1 MLKED
6 WLLLVVF
13 ALIWVVAVIAELLHR
28 RG

>member
-13 ALIWVVAVIAELLHR
+13 ALIWVVAVIAELLNR